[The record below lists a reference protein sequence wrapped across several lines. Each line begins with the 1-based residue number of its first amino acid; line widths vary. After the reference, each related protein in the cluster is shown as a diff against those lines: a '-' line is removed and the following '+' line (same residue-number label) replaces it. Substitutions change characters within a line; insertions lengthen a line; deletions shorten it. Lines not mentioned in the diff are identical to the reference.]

1 MVLDA
6 KLALS
11 ESEGKTK
18 IISAPKV
25 LAMNGQAATIK
36 RGDQIIIPAT
46 ENVASQ
52 TIDANLS
59 LKVTPTVS
67 YNNFV
72 SLEVDVTDDQALTA
86 SRIQKK
92 SITTKL
98 MVKNG
103 DTVVIGGI
111 YTETEGTD
119 EAGIPGLRRIP
130 LLGWLFKAQSI
141 TNNKTE
147 LLIFLTPTVVASSF
161 KS

>member
-1 MVLDA
+1 
-6 KLALS
+6 
-11 ESEGKTK
+11 
-18 IISAPKV
+18 
-25 LAMNGQAATIK
+25 
-36 RGDQIIIPAT
+36 
-46 ENVASQ
+46 
-52 TIDANLS
+52 
-59 LKVTPTVS
+59 VS

-72 SLEVDVTDDQALTA
+72 TLEVGVTDDQALTV

-92 SITTKL
+92 AINTKL

-111 YTETEGTD
+111 YTETERKYED
-119 EAGIPGLRRIP
+119 GIPGLRRIP

-141 TNNKTE
+141 NNQKTE